1 MKALS
6 LFSVLALVALAPAL
20 MAAPAVSSADLSED
34 TLRGI
39 ATERQQKSI
48 DDYNNA
54 KRRAAQEREDA
65 IKEAKKITEE
75 NDKGSKKTIQRRAL
89 NTMLPPCERTPE
101 TPREPGGYTIRPA
114 W

>member
-6 LFSVLALVALAPAL
+6 IFSLVAAVALAPAL
-20 MAAPAVSSADLSED
+20 MAAPALKPADLSED

-48 DDYNNA
+48 DDYNAA
-54 KRRAAQEREDA
+54 KRRAAKDREDA
-65 IKEAKKITEE
+65 IEQAKKVTEE
-75 NDKGSKKTIQRRAL
+75 NDKGMKKTIQRRAL

-101 TPREPGGYTIRPA
+101 TPREPGGYIVHPQ

>member
-1 MKALS
+1 MKALPIIS
-6 LFSVLALVALAPAL
+6 FLALAPAL
-20 MAAPAVSSADLSED
+20 LAAPGLNPADLSEA

-54 KRRAAQEREDA
+54 KRRAAQEREEA
-65 IKEAKKITEE
+65 IKEAKKVTEE
-75 NDKGSKKTIQRRAL
+75 NDKGMKKTIQRRAL

-101 TPREPGGYTIRPA
+101 TPREPGGYKVRPE

>member
-1 MKALS
+1 MKTLPIIS
-6 LFSVLALVALAPAL
+6 FLALAPAL
-20 MAAPAVSSADLSED
+20 LAAPAISPADLSEA

-39 ATERQQKSI
+39 ASERQQKSI

-54 KRRAAQEREDA
+54 KRKAAQDREDA
-65 IKEAKKITEE
+65 IKAAKKLTED
-75 NDKGSKKTIQRRAL
+75 NDKGMKKTIQRRAL

-101 TPREPGGYTIRPA
+101 TPREPGPYYVHPQ

>member
-1 MKALS
+1 MKTLS
-6 LFSVLALVALAPAL
+6 IISLLALAPAL
-20 MAAPAVSSADLSED
+20 LAAPSVKPADLSEA
-34 TLRGI
+34 TLRSIG
-39 ATERQQKSI
+39 TERQQKSI

-65 IKEAKKITEE
+65 IKEAKKITED
-75 NDKGSKKTIQRRAL
+75 NDKGMKKTIQRRAL

-101 TPREPGGYTIRPA
+101 TPREPGGYIVHPQ

>member
-6 LFSVLALVALAPAL
+6 IISFLVLAPAVL
-20 MAAPAVSSADLSED
+20 AAPGVSVEDLSEA
-34 TLRGI
+34 TLKGI
-39 ATERQQKSI
+39 ANERQQRSI

-54 KRRAAQEREDA
+54 RRRAAQARD
-65 IKEAKKITEE
+65 EAMKTAQKITED
-75 NDKGSKKTIQRRAL
+75 NDKGMKKTIQRRAL

-101 TPREPGGYTIRPA
+101 TPREPGGYSVHPQ

>member
-1 MKALS
+1 MKTLS
-6 LFSVLALVALAPAL
+6 ILPFLALAPAL
-20 MAAPAVSSADLSED
+20 MAAPAIKPADLSEA

-54 KRRAAQEREDA
+54 RRRAVQEREDA
-65 IKEAKKITEE
+65 IKEARKITED
-75 NDKGSKKTIQRRAL
+75 NDKGMKKTIQRRAL
-89 NTMLPPCERTPE
+89 NTMLPPCEREHE
-101 TPREPGGYTIRPA
+101 TPREPGGYIVRPE

>member
-6 LFSVLALVALAPAL
+6 IISFLALAPAL
-20 MAAPAVSSADLSED
+20 LAAPAVSPADLSES

-39 ATERQQKSI
+39 ANERQQKSI
-48 DDYNNA
+48 DDYNSA
-54 KRRAAQEREDA
+54 KRRAAQEREDSM
-65 IKEAKKITEE
+65 KEAKKITED
-75 NDKGSKKTIQRRAL
+75 NDKGMKKTIQRRSL

-101 TPREPGGYTIRPA
+101 TPREPGGYTVHPQ

>member
-6 LFSVLALVALAPAL
+6 FISLLALAPAL
-20 MAAPAVSSADLSED
+20 MAAPGVTPADLSEA

-48 DDYNNA
+48 DDYNKA
-54 KRRAAQEREDA
+54 KRRAGQEREEA
-65 IKEAKKITEE
+65 LKTAKKLTED
-75 NDKGSKKTIQRRAL
+75 NDKGMKKTIQRRAL

-101 TPREPGGYTIRPA
+101 TPREPGGYIVRPE